1 MFKFRHSQITQ
12 KEFEKLAELLLKDP
26 IVYATTKFDV
36 GKVNSPLHLPLKPDA
51 VLKKQLANKIPFHL
65 QDKINSLLDILE
77 QYKIISQVIK
87 KKIKRKNTFLNPV
100 IILAKEESLK
110 IVLDVRYFNSLI
122 EKSK

>member
-77 QYKIISQVIK
+77 QYKIFSQVI
-87 KKIKRKNTFLNPV
+87 
-100 IILAKEESLK
+100 
-110 IVLDVRYFNSLI
+110 
-122 EKSK
+122 